1 MLEAHI
7 AIVFLA
13 FFRGVS
19 GTFRIFVFGEYLII
33 FDPCNERWLL
43 VKAVDFHAKYLFP
56 YPLSDS
62 HEVAHEDQDCL
73 QSIAVLIVY
82 QEFVIIDKQ
91 CSLMV
96 AGQQRE
102 RHASMP

>member
-1 MLEAHI
+1 MQK
-7 AIVFLA
+7 
-13 FFRGVS
+13 
-19 GTFRIFVFGEYLII
+19 
-33 FDPCNERWLL
+33 D
-43 VKAVDFHAKYLFP
+43 LFP

-91 CSLMV
+91 CSFMV

-102 RHASMP
+102 RHASMPWGPLQHDTAVCVCVYFTMTFL